1 MKRSAETKVGAV
13 TLLGLALLFGIA
25 VFYGAIRIGEAGYP
39 LHIDFDRVDGLKIG
53 GQVRYAGVDVG
64 RVTRI
69 GVTDNGKARAS
80 VRIWSGNSIPEGST
94 FTIGSD
100 GLLGEK
106 FVSIAP
112 PDQRDKFLSADTVVE
127 GLPSQGIETFISTAD
142 RLFNRMDKLVTSLEE
157 VFGDPKVKGSM
168 KDTARN
174 IDQLTAALSRMA
186 VNNEQ
191 NINAIARNLAAMSE
205 SLRNVAGRVDKM
217 ATAVDNDGKTAN
229 DLKDTLANLRSASA
243 RIEKMAAALEPVATD
258 PETAR
263 NIKTTLKNAREV
275 SEKANKLLNK
285 VEKIKTQAGIDV
297 MYSGGADKVRTNVDL
312 RVNTDSRS
320 FVQMGLSDIGES
332 NRLNLQFGQQ
342 GPAVGGRLGVVE
354 GKAGAGVDLKMGNNF
369 KISAD
374 AYDPNDFRLKLRSEL
389 KVAPDTYIVGESI
402 SINKDA
408 QRSTYV
414 GVRRSF

>member
-1 MKRSAETKVGAV
+1 MINSETKVGAV
-13 TLLGLALLFGIA
+13 TLLGLALLVGIA
-25 VFYGAIRIGEAGYP
+25 VFYGVIRVGEAGYP
-39 LHIDFDRVDGLKIG
+39 LHVDFDRVDGLKIG

-64 RVTRI
+64 RVVKI
-69 GVTDNGKARAS
+69 GMTDNGKARAT
-80 VRIWSGNSIPEGST
+80 VRIWSGNSIPAGSV
-94 FTIGSD
+94 FGIGSD

-106 FVSIAP
+106 FVNISP
-112 PDQRDKFLSADTVVE
+112 PDQRDQFLPPDTVVE
-127 GLPSQGIETFISTAD
+127 GAPPQGLETFISTAD
-142 RLFNRMDKLVTSLEE
+142 RLFTRMDKLVTSLEE
-157 VFGDPKVKGSM
+157 VFGDPNVKGSM

-191 NINAIARNLAAMSE
+191 NINAIARNLAAMST
-205 SLRNVAGRVDKM
+205 SLRSVAGRVDKM
-217 ATAVDNDGKTAN
+217 AAAVDNDGKTVK
-229 DLKDTLANLRSASA
+229 DLKDTLTNLRSASA

-263 NIKTTLKNAREV
+263 NIRDTLKNAREV
-275 SEKANKLLNK
+275 SERANKLLNK
-285 VEKIKTQAGIDV
+285 VEKIKTQAGIDL
-297 MYSGGADKVRTNVDL
+297 MYSGGAEKYRTNIDL

-332 NRLNLQFGQQ
+332 NRLNFQLGQQ
-342 GPAVGGRLGVVE
+342 GPTIGGRVGVVE
-354 GKAGAGVDLKMGNNF
+354 GKAGAGVDLKLGKNL
-369 KISAD
+369 KVSAD
-374 AYDPNDFRLKLRSEL
+374 AYDPNDFRIKLRSEL

-402 SINKDA
+402 SVNKDA

>member
-1 MKRSAETKVGAV
+1 M
-13 TLLGLALLFGIA
+13 
-25 VFYGAIRIGEAGYP
+25 
-39 LHIDFDRVDGLKIG
+39 
-53 GQVRYAGVDVG
+53 
-64 RVTRI
+64 
-69 GVTDNGKARAS
+69 
-80 VRIWSGNSIPEGST
+80 
-94 FTIGSD
+94 
-100 GLLGEK
+100 GEK

-112 PDQRDKFLSADTVVE
+112 PDQRDKFLPPDTVVE

-142 RLFNRMDKLVTSLEE
+142 RLFNRMDKLVTSLED

-186 VNNEQ
+186 LNNEQ
-191 NINAIARNLAAMSE
+191 NVNAIARNLASMSA

-217 ATAVDNDGKTAN
+217 ATAVDNDGKTAK
-229 DLKDTLANLRSASA
+229 DLKDTLTNLRSASA

-263 NIKTTLKNAREV
+263 NIKDTLKNAREV

-297 MYSGGADKVRTNVDL
+297 MYSGGADKYRTNVDL

-320 FVQMGLSDIGES
+320 FVQMGLSYIGES
-332 NRLNLQFGQQ
+332 NRLNLQLGQQ
-342 GPAVGGRLGVVE
+342 GQVVGGRFGVVE
-354 GKAGAGVDLKMGNNF
+354 GKAGAGVDLKLGNNF

-374 AYDPNDFRLKLRSEL
+374 AYDPNDFRLKLRSEM
-389 KVAPDTYIVGESI
+389 KVAPDTYLVGESI
-402 SINKDA
+402 SVNKDA
-408 QRSTYV
+408 QRSTYL
-414 GVRRSF
+414 GIRRSF

>member
-1 MKRSAETKVGAV
+1 M
-13 TLLGLALLFGIA
+13 AL
-25 VFYGAIRIGEAGYP
+25 
-39 LHIDFDRVDGLKIG
+39 
-53 GQVRYAGVDVG
+53 
-64 RVTRI
+64 T
-69 GVTDNGKARAS
+69 
-80 VRIWSGNSIPEGST
+80 
-94 FTIGSD
+94 
-100 GLLGEK
+100 
-106 FVSIAP
+106 
-112 PDQRDKFLSADTVVE
+112 
-127 GLPSQGIETFISTAD
+127 
-142 RLFNRMDKLVTSLEE
+142 
-157 VFGDPKVKGSM
+157 
-168 KDTARN
+168 
-174 IDQLTAALSRMA
+174 
-186 VNNEQ
+186 NEQ
-191 NINAIARNLAAMSE
+191 NVNAIARNLASMSA

-217 ATAVDNDGKTAN
+217 ATAVDNDGKTAK
-229 DLKDTLANLRSASA
+229 DLKDTLTNLRSASA

-263 NIKTTLKNAREV
+263 NIKDTLKNAREV

-297 MYSGGADKVRTNVDL
+297 MYSGGADKYRTNVDL

-332 NRLNLQFGQQ
+332 NRLNLQLGQQ
-342 GPAVGGRLGVVE
+342 GQVVGGRFGVVE
-354 GKAGAGVDLKMGNNF
+354 GKAGAGVDLKLGNNF

-402 SINKDA
+402 SVNKDA

>member
-1 MKRSAETKVGAV
+1 MINSETKVGAV
-13 TLLGLALLFGIA
+13 TLLGLALLIGIA
-25 VFYGAIRIGEAGYP
+25 AFYGVIRVGEAGYP
-39 LHIDFDRVDGLKIG
+39 LHVDFDRVDGLKTG

-69 GVTDNGKARAS
+69 GVTERGKARAS
-80 VRIWSGNSIPEGST
+80 VRIWSGNSIPEGSV
-94 FTIGSD
+94 FSIGSD

-106 FVSIAP
+106 FVSISP
-112 PDQRDKFLSADTVVE
+112 PDQRDKFLQPDTVVE
-127 GLPSQGIETFISTAD
+127 GLPSQGIETFITTAD
-142 RLFNRMDKLVTSLEE
+142 RLFNRMDKLVTALEE
-157 VFGDPKVKGSM
+157 VFGDSKVQGSL

-191 NINAIARNLAAMSE
+191 NINAIARNLAVMSA

-217 ATAVDNDGKTAN
+217 ASAVDNDGKTVT
-229 DLKDTLANLRSASA
+229 DLKETLTNLRSASA

-263 NIKTTLKNAREV
+263 NIKDTLKNAREV

-297 MYSGGADKVRTNVDL
+297 MYGGGAEKYRTNVDL

-332 NRLNLQFGQQ
+332 NRLNFQLGQQ
-342 GPAVGGRLGVVE
+342 GPHVGGRVGVVE
-354 GKAGAGVDLKMGNNF
+354 GKAGAGVDLKLGKNF

-374 AYDPNDFRLKLRSEL
+374 AYDPNDFRIKLRSEL
-389 KVAPDTYIVGESI
+389 KIAPDTYVVGESI
-402 SINKDA
+402 SVNKDA

-414 GVRRSF
+414 GIRRSF

>member
-1 MKRSAETKVGAV
+1 MMNSETKVGAV
-13 TLLGLALLFGIA
+13 TLLGLALLIGIA
-25 VFYGAIRIGEAGYP
+25 VFYGVIRVGEAGYP
-39 LHIDFDRVDGLKIG
+39 LHVDFDRVDGLKVG

-64 RVTRI
+64 RVVKI
-69 GVTDNGKARAS
+69 GVTDSGKARAT
-80 VRIWSGNSIPEGST
+80 VRIWAGNPIPEGSV
-94 FTIGSD
+94 FGIGSD

-106 FVSIAP
+106 FVNISP
-112 PDQRDKFLSADTVVE
+112 PDQRDKFLSPDTVVE
-127 GLPSQGIETFISTAD
+127 GAPPQGLETFITTAD

-191 NINAIARNLAAMSE
+191 NVNAIARNLAVMSA

-217 ATAVDNDGKTAN
+217 ATAVDNDGKTVK
-229 DLKDTLANLRSASA
+229 DLKETLTNLRSASA

-263 NIKTTLKNAREV
+263 NIKDTLKNAREV

-297 MYSGGADKVRTNVDL
+297 MYSGGAEKYRTNVDL
-312 RVNTDSRS
+312 RINTDARS

-332 NRLNLQFGQQ
+332 NRLNFQLGQQ
-342 GPAVGGRLGVVE
+342 GQYVGGRFGVVE
-354 GKAGAGVDLKMGNNF
+354 GKAGAGVDLKFGKNL
-369 KISAD
+369 KVSAD
-374 AYDPNDFRLKLRSEL
+374 AYDPNDFRIKLRSEL
-389 KVAPDTYIVGESI
+389 KVAPDTYVVGESI
-402 SINKDA
+402 SVNKDA

-414 GVRRSF
+414 GIRRSF

>member
-1 MKRSAETKVGAV
+1 MMNSETKVGAV

-25 VFYGAIRIGEAGYP
+25 AFYGVIKVGEAGYP
-39 LHIDFDRVDGLKIG
+39 LHVDFERVDGLKVG

-64 RVTRI
+64 RVTQI
-69 GVTDNGKARAS
+69 GVTEKGKARAS
-80 VRIWSGNSIPEGST
+80 VRVWSGNSIPEGSA

-106 FVSIAP
+106 YVSISP
-112 PDQRDKFLSADTVVE
+112 PDQRDKFLPPNTVVE

-174 IDQLTAALSRMA
+174 IDQLTVALSRMA
-186 VNNEQ
+186 LNNEQ
-191 NINAIARNLAAMSE
+191 NVNAIARNLAVMSA
-205 SLRNVAGRVDKM
+205 SLRNVAGRVDTM
-217 ATAVDNDGKTAN
+217 ASAVDNDGKTVK
-229 DLKDTLANLRSASA
+229 DLKETLTNLRSASA

-263 NIKTTLKNAREV
+263 NIKDTLKNAREV
-275 SEKANKLLNK
+275 SEKANRLLNK

-297 MYSGGADKVRTNVDL
+297 MYSGGAEKYRTNVDL
-312 RVNTDSRS
+312 RINTDSRS
-320 FVQMGLSDIGES
+320 FVHMGLSDIGES
-332 NRLNLQFGQQ
+332 NRLNFQLGQQ
-342 GPAVGGRLGVVE
+342 GPSIGGRVGVVE
-354 GKAGAGVDLKMGNNF
+354 GKAGAGVDLKLGKNF
-369 KISAD
+369 KVSAD
-374 AYDPNDFRLKLRSEL
+374 AYDPNDFRIKLRSEL
-389 KVAPDTYIVGESI
+389 RVAPDTYIVGESI
-402 SINKDA
+402 SVNKDA